1 MIISFIISAVIALF
15 LVVCG
20 IMFLRGRWENLLA
33 GWNTMSETERAKWNK
48 DAMFR
53 FTGWMLIIM
62 SVPLFL
68 LPLVIHYEL
77 TALIW
82 VMIGLMTA
90 IPVVGAIYMNVSKR
104 FLNQKEP
111 EL

>member
-1 MIISFIISAVIALF
+1 MMISIIITIPISLF
-15 LVVCG
+15 LVICG

-33 GWNTMSETERAKWNK
+33 GWNTMSESERAKWNK
-48 DAMFR
+48 PAMFH
-53 FTGWMLIIM
+53 FAGWMLIIM
-62 SVPLFL
+62 AIPLFL

-90 IPVVGAIYMNVSKR
+90 IPLAGVIYMNVSKR
-104 FLNQKEP
+104 FHNQKEP